1 MFGVA
6 YCPKSAGC
14 AIVIPR
20 RSHRRG
26 QGREIM
32 EAFVVFAGAI
42 CALVGVS
49 IARFGDSELDQAI
62 KGADKA
68 TAQRKKMGKALG
80 HE

>member
-1 MFGVA
+1 
-6 YCPKSAGC
+6 
-14 AIVIPR
+14 
-20 RSHRRG
+20 
-26 QGREIM
+26 M

-62 KGADKA
+62 KEADKA
-68 TAQRKKMGKALG
+68 TAQRKKMGEALG